1 MSSTKAHG
9 SALRSVRTGLT
20 TLAAAAVL
28 SLTSVAVG
36 AQEKGGSMTYL
47 SSNIPSLNPL
57 HSAFEVGLVS
67 SQIFASLVRLDEN
80 NRPVPYLAESFSIS
94 DDGLAYTFNLAK
106 NATFHDGKPV
116 TSADVA
122 FSLGLV
128 KELHRFG
135 PQMFGP
141 VETVETPDD
150 HTVIF
155 RLSKRHG
162 PLLVAATTPRQ
173 LPIMPKHVYGDGD
186 FMKHPAHKNPVGSG
200 PFVLKEFKTD
210 QYYIVERN
218 PNHFIEGLPHLDQ
231 IIYKLV
237 KDKTARRIGLQR
249 NEFQLADASGVM
261 RLTDIAEFTKVEH
274 LALTEM
280 KSVSGSSIVLEFNNR
295 EGPLANKAVRQ
306 AIAYG
311 IDRAYIAN
319 VLHAG
324 YTKPSQGPLPF
335 TNIFDNPDITGYPYD
350 VDKANALL
358 DEAGYPAGDD
368 GIRFE
373 LGLIYIGQPFRPD
386 LNSVPGEYIAQTLKN
401 IGIKVNQE
409 PMAGFAAW
417 GKRIA
422 AWNFDMSLNWP
433 GDKVDPAVGV
443 SRLYVCDNIKKQ
455 AYTNTSGYCNEKVD
469 MIFAQAAE
477 EADLD
482 KRQVLYDQVSEILIE
497 DMPMNWLFDVVGQW
511 FHHKDM
517 FLPSYGWGESWD
529 LVYWKTPQG

>member
-1 MSSTKAHG
+1 MRSTF
-9 SALRSVRTGLT
+9 ALGGAMRVVRTSIATLLT
-20 TLAAAAVL
+20 AAMLA
-28 SLTSVAVG
+28 LTSVTAG

-47 SSNIPSLNPL
+47 SSNIPGLNPL

-67 SQIFASLVRLDEN
+67 SQIFASLVRLGED
-80 NRPVPYLAESFSIS
+80 NRPIPYLAESYSIS

-122 FSLGLV
+122 FSLGV
-128 KELHRFG
+128 VQKHHRFG

-141 VETVETPDD
+141 VEKVETPDD
-150 HTVIF
+150 HTVVF

-186 FMKHPAHKNPVGSG
+186 FMKHPAHKSPVGSG
-200 PFVLKEFKTD
+200 PFVLKDFKTD

-261 RLTDIAEFTKVEH
+261 RLTDIDEFKKVDH
-274 LALTEM
+274 LALAEM

-311 IDRAYIAN
+311 IDRAYIAD

-358 DEAGYPAGDD
+358 DEAGYPANDD
-368 GIRFE
+368 GVRFE

-455 AYTNTSGYCNEKVD
+455 AYTNTSGYCNEEVD
-469 MIFAQAAE
+469 RIFAQAAE

-482 KRQVLYDQVSEILIE
+482 KRQALYDEVSKILIE
-497 DMPMNWLFDVVGQW
+497 EMPMNWLFDVVGQW
-511 FHHKDM
+511 FHHKDLY
-517 FLPSYGWGESWD
+517 LPAYGWGEAWD